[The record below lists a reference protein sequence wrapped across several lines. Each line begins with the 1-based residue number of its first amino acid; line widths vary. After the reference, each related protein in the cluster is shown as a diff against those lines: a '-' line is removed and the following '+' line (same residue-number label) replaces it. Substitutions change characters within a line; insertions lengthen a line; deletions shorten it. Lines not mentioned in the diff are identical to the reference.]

1 VNKTRTPDAPRA
13 RKKPRPQAAT
23 AATEPAL
30 EGSDAPDMFAGGALR
45 RGPLNAL
52 LGLLALGIV
61 VATYMAVAHLELF
74 HGTGSFKSI
83 CNFGAHLSCD
93 AVNTSDQ
100 SEVFGV
106 GIALFALPAYAMM
119 AFLVLRALSPSPG
132 RARAAL
138 ALAHALAWPAVAYS
152 AYLLFVMAFQLHTLC
167 LFCLTLDG
175 VNIAAL
181 VLTAV
186 AAREKP
192 LTLLTRAWASLDGPG
207 QRLTM
212 IAGGLGALVLAFALS
227 GHAWLRASLEA
238 ESRAAVMAPAAS
250 AGTTPDDATPSDEI
264 PLPSGAR
271 KLPTKRWQVP
281 VDDDDASVGPK
292 DARVTIVQFADFQC
306 TFCRKLDQALATMRK
321 TYASEVR
328 FVFKHFPMNPRCNPM
343 VHKEKH
349 KYACEAA
356 AAAECARRQ
365 GKFWPMHD
373 LLYQRQSHLERDA
386 LDTDA
391 VDAGLDPA
399 AFLGCMNDS
408 TVREAIAKDALEASS
423 VKVNATPRTF
433 INGRLF
439 GGVLSEDLLDF
450 VIRIELGRVTGEAA
464 EFYSPKPAASP

>member
-1 VNKTRTPDAPRA
+1 MNKTIPSNAPRA
-13 RKKPRPQAAT
+13 RKKSRPQAAT
-23 AATEPAL
+23 AATDPAL
-30 EGSDAPDMFAGGALR
+30 EGSDAPDTFAGGDLR
-45 RGPLNAL
+45 RGPLHAL

-61 VATYMAVAHLELF
+61 VATYMTVAHLELF

-119 AFLVLRALSPSPG
+119 AFLVRRALSLSPG

-167 LFCLTLDG
+167 LFCLTLDS
-175 VNIAAL
+175 VNVAAL

-192 LTLLTRAWASLDGPG
+192 PALISNAWASLDGPG

-212 IAGGLGALVLAFALS
+212 IAGGLGVLVLAFALA

-238 ESRAAVMAPAAS
+238 EARAAVTAISSAA
-250 AGTTPDDATPSDEI
+250 GNTPDEPTPSEDL

-306 TFCRKLDQALATMRK
+306 TFCRKLDQALAEMRK
-321 TYASEVR
+321 TYANEVR
-328 FVFKHFPMNPRCNPM
+328 FVFKHFPMNPRCNPT
-343 VHKEKH
+343 VHNEKH

-356 AAAECARRQ
+356 AAGECARRQ

-373 LLYQRQSHLERDA
+373 LLYPRQAHLDRAA

-391 VDAGLDPA
+391 ADAGLDPS
-399 AFLGCMNDS
+399 AFLGCMSDP
-408 TVREAIAKDALEASS
+408 TVREALVQDALEAAS

-439 GGVLSEDLLDF
+439 GGVLSEDLLDY

-464 EFYSPKPAASP
+464 EFYSPKPSPSP